1 MNRYVKFI
9 IIFFILIVL
18 DISLKYYVHHHVA
31 KMSWLYP
38 FFPYGGIGI
47 FKDFLGISFSINY
60 VENTGAAWGLL
71 AKYPSTLF
79 AIRIVIVVGLVI
91 YLAKFN
97 LDKVKDLPL
106 LLIIT
111 GALGNIIDFILYRKV
126 IDMFHFNFWGYS
138 YPIFN
143 LADAMITI
151 GIIWLF
157 ITFFK
162 KKPKKA

>member
-1 MNRYVKFI
+1 MNRYVKLF

-18 DISLKYYVHHHVA
+18 DISSKYYVHHHIA

-38 FFPYGGIGI
+38 FYPFGGIGV

-71 AKYPSTLF
+71 AKYPYGLF
-79 AIRIVIVVGLVI
+79 SIRIVIVIGLII
-91 YLAKFN
+91 YLARFN
-97 LDKVKDLPL
+97 KDKAKDLPL

-111 GALGNIIDFILYRKV
+111 GALGNILDFIFYRKV
-126 IDMFHFNFWGYS
+126 IDMFHVNFWGYS

-162 KKPKKA
+162 KPFKKI

>member
-1 MNRYVKFI
+1 
-9 IIFFILIVL
+9 
-18 DISLKYYVHHHVA
+18 
-31 KMSWLYP
+31 MSWLYP
-38 FFPYGGIGI
+38 FYPYGGIGI

-60 VENTGAAWGLL
+60 VDNTGAAWGLL
-71 AKYPSTLF
+71 AKYPHFLF
-79 AIRIVIVVGLVI
+79 SIRIFIVIGLLI

-97 LDKVKDLPL
+97 FDKAKDLPL

-111 GALGNIIDFILYRKV
+111 GAIGNILDFIFYRKV

-143 LADAMITI
+143 LADAMITV
-151 GIIWLF
+151 GIVWLF

-162 KKPKKA
+162 KKIKNA